1 MENVQLKAEYSLLQE
16 SYRELEQTR
25 DLLKDTQATCQS
37 NLTDAQKE
45 ADKTKEEVN
54 NCTMI
59 HDVYLSMIFVFYKF
73 LSVAIWYVIVLH
85 QLCKSLLVVLFY
97 FVARGSWL
105 TRVATPNTLVKW

>member
-45 ADKTKEEVN
+45 ADQTKQEVN
-54 NCTMI
+54 NCAVFVLELMPCCLSI
-59 HDVYLSMIFVFYKF
+59 HCLVT
-73 LSVAIWYVIVLH
+73 VIL
-85 QLCKSLLVVLFY
+85 
-97 FVARGSWL
+97 W
-105 TRVATPNTLVKW
+105 